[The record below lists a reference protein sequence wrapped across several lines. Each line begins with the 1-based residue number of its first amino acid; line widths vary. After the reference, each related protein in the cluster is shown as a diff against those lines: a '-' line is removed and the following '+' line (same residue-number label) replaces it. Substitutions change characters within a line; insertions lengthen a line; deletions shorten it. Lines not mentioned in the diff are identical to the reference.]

1 MNFFRAIGN
10 MLHFDRANW
19 KAVSL
24 CFVAALV
31 FWFFNAFNKNYS
43 TNIRFPL
50 RFEYNRDLFVP
61 VKALPNQININVSGN
76 GWDLFR
82 DRLGWKLPEL
92 SIPLEHPLEVKK
104 IVGASLPPMLQHQLG
119 KLQIN
124 YLVTDTLRLQ
134 LDEKDFHRFK
144 VVVDLNEFYFR
155 EGYGRVSPIVV
166 LPDSVTLEG
175 PKSILHSMPDSLTV
189 SISGKQ
195 VSQNFSDEVEVLLV
209 NTENLKRDPPLV
221 KVIFEVDAV
230 QIVKKKLRLVT
241 ANGSQKKSLP
251 DSVIAWFKIPSKRSN
266 EFDLLYNEMSA
277 SINPHNFSEAD
288 LMIPSI
294 KNAPIYAE
302 LVRVDTL
309 KANLH

>member
-1 MNFFRAIGN
+1 MNLLRVIGN
-10 MLHFDRANW
+10 MLRFDRANW
-19 KAVSL
+19 KAVTL

-31 FWFFNAFNKNYS
+31 FWLFNAFNKNYA

-50 RFEYNRDLFVP
+50 RFEYNHDLFVP
-61 VKALPNQININVSGN
+61 VSTLPHQININVSGN

-119 KLQIN
+119 KLHIN

-144 VVVDLNEFYFR
+144 IVADLKDFSFR
-155 EGYGRVSPIVV
+155 EGYGRVSPVVV

-175 PKSILHSMPDSLTV
+175 PKNVLHSMPDSITV

-195 VSQNFSDEVEVLLV
+195 INQNFNDDVEVLLT
-209 NTENLKRDPPLV
+209 NTENIKRDPPLI
-221 KVIFEVDAV
+221 KVIFEVGAV
-230 QIVKKKLRLVT
+230 MVVRKQMKLLAVNST
-241 ANGSQKKSLP
+241 QKNALP
-251 DSVIAWFKIPSKRSN
+251 DSISAWFKIPSKRSD
-266 EFDLLYNEMSA
+266 EFKLISNEMNAVIGSKD
-277 SINPHNFSEAD
+277 FSTGN
-288 LMIPSI
+288 LIIPSVS
-294 KNAPIYAE
+294 KVPTYAE
-302 LVRVDTL
+302 LVKIDTL
-309 KANLH
+309 LKK